1 MTLDQSLLDTAKNLK
16 KKADAAYKVLKKTL
30 TTENASIYT
39 ASVRA
44 YSDYCNKLV
53 DSLIAED
60 VVDKTTEILQNIGEY
75 ETCKQC
81 ESKLIFLTSTNNYVA
96 SSDFLEDFPGWCYT
110 CLLEHN
116 CLVTDCASCQV
127 SKNPATCS
135 FREIKELHKTS
146 TQESI

>member
-1 MTLDQSLLDTAKNLK
+1 MTLNQNLLDTAKNLK
-16 KKADAAYKVLKKTL
+16 KKADAAYKVFKKDPTIS
-30 TTENASIYT
+30 NANTYT
-39 ASVRA
+39 MCMRT

-60 VVDKTTEILQNIGEY
+60 VADKTAEILQNIDAY
-75 ETCKQC
+75 QTCKHC
-81 ESKLIFLTSTNNYVA
+81 DSTLIFLTAPDNYVA

-110 CLLEHN
+110 CLLEDN

-146 TQESI
+146 TQESV